1 VRREPE
7 VRDEQAQDDHDRG
20 VGYRCDR
27 LHERLPE
34 TVINGRHA
42 GGVLLA

>member
-1 VRREPE
+1 

-20 VGYRCDR
+20 VGYRLR
-27 LHERLPE
+27 ERLPE
-34 TVINGRHA
+34 TVINGRYA